1 MKYRIGVDVGGT
13 FTDFLLMAP
22 RGRTVAHKELST
34 PADPSEAVLAGF
46 AALARGE
53 GTSLERFLAEVAI
66 IVHGTTVTTNAVL
79 TGKTARTGLITT
91 RGFRD
96 ALEMRRGVREEMY
109 DNRYHAPPPIVPRG
123 LRLPAT
129 ERVDAAG
136 AVVTPLDAAD
146 VERAVERFR
155 AEGVE
160 AVAVCFL
167 HAHANA
173 QHEEAAARIVHERL
187 PQAYLS
193 VSSQVLPQVRF
204 YERTSTTV
212 LNAGVGPI
220 LARYLA
226 NLTRRLAAARYR
238 GTLLIMQSNGGV
250 APPEAVS
257 RLAAMTLLSGPA
269 AAPVAG
275 LACMAPYRD
284 RSFITVDMGG
294 TSFDAALVRDGEPAV
309 TTAGTV
315 NRYALALPSMEINTV
330 GAGGGSIAWID
341 HGGLLRMGPQSAG
354 ADPGPACYGRGGAE
368 PTCTDA
374 NLVLGYLSAEY
385 FAGGRLRLDAEAARR
400 AIAEHIARPLGM
412 SLTGAAHGMYQVI
425 NVNMASAIREIS
437 VQKGYDPREF
447 PLICAGGAG
456 PVHAAR
462 IAAELGI
469 ARILVPRDAS
479 IFCAA
484 GMLRTDLRHDY
495 VRSCAQPLPGRGTA
509 ADRRV
514 RQLAREME
522 AEARRALGGEGI
534 ARARQRMRYRMDL
547 RYLGQYHEVTIDVP
561 ERMLA
566 ASDWDAVREVFH
578 AQHDRLYGYALRA
591 EGTPVELLNV
601 RLSAT
606 GTTAKPPAKRERRA
620 AASCRHA
627 LKGARPVFL
636 PERGGFRQVAV
647 YDGDRLVHGNRLA
660 GPAIIESVNTSIFVP
675 PRYRAEYD
683 ALGTCVLT
691 MASRP
696 RGGGPR

>member
-1 MKYRIGVDVGGT
+1 
-13 FTDFLLMAP
+13 
-22 RGRTVAHKELST
+22 
-34 PADPSEAVLAGF
+34 
-46 AALARGE
+46 
-53 GTSLERFLAEVAI
+53 
-66 IVHGTTVTTNAVL
+66 
-79 TGKTARTGLITT
+79 
-91 RGFRD
+91 
-96 ALEMRRGVREEMY
+96 
-109 DNRYHAPPPIVPRG
+109 
-123 LRLPAT
+123 
-129 ERVDAAG
+129 
-136 AVVTPLDAAD
+136 
-146 VERAVERFR
+146 
-155 AEGVE
+155 
-160 AVAVCFL
+160 
-167 HAHANA
+167 
-173 QHEEAAARIVHERL
+173 
-187 PQAYLS
+187 
-193 VSSQVLPQVRF
+193 
-204 YERTSTTV
+204 
-212 LNAGVGPI
+212 
-220 LARYLA
+220 
-226 NLTRRLAAARYR
+226 
-238 GTLLIMQSNGGV
+238 
-250 APPEAVS
+250 
-257 RLAAMTLLSGPA
+257 
-269 AAPVAG
+269 
-275 LACMAPYRD
+275 
-284 RSFITVDMGG
+284 
-294 TSFDAALVRDGEPAV
+294 
-309 TTAGTV
+309 
-315 NRYALALPSMEINTV
+315 
-330 GAGGGSIAWID
+330 
-341 HGGLLRMGPQSAG
+341 
-354 ADPGPACYGRGGAE
+354 
-368 PTCTDA
+368 
-374 NLVLGYLSAEY
+374 
-385 FAGGRLRLDAEAARR
+385 
-400 AIAEHIARPLGM
+400 
-412 SLTGAAHGMYQVI
+412 
-425 NVNMASAIREIS
+425 
-437 VQKGYDPREF
+437 
-447 PLICAGGAG
+447 
-456 PVHAAR
+456 
-462 IAAELGI
+462 
-469 ARILVPRDAS
+469 VPRDAS